1 MHINIFQIDNMCF
14 SFEVG
19 QTLMYVLKF
28 RCYIMI
34 VEQDYTDKKKTH
46 NLQQKILQVLFN

>member
-1 MHINIFQIDNMCF
+1 MCF